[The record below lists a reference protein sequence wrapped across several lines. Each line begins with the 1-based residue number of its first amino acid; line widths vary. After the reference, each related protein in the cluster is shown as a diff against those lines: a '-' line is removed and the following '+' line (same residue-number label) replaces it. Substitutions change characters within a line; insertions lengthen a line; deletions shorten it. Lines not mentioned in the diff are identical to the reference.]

1 MGFIFV
7 VYANK
12 NLYALIPTRVRG
24 VRQARGYITKYLDNT
39 LFLHFSDLS
48 KKNWIF
54 FCSFMHIS
62 IYLCNPNSTK
72 NMFYYWKLFLINK
85 IATVIVRILLPK
97 VCTKE
102 TPSNSHLNLDTQ
114 SNGIIL
120 IKILILSGKTVET
133 SAVAATKTPQL
144 HHFF

>member
-1 MGFIFV
+1 M
-7 VYANK
+7 
-12 NLYALIPTRVRG
+12 
-24 VRQARGYITKYLDNT
+24 
-39 LFLHFSDLS
+39 
-48 KKNWIF
+48 F

-97 VCTKE
+97 VRTKE

-120 IKILILSGKTVET
+120 IKILILSAKTVET

-144 HHFF
+144 HHFFFKVNFHKILTKNCFSLLLKNTSDIFVLTSPNHTCTIL